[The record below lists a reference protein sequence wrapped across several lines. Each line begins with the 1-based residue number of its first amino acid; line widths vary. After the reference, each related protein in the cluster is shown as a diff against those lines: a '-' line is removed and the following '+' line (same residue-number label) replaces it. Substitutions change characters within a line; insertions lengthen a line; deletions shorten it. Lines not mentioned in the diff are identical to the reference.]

1 MNVVIIEDEKR
12 TAQRL
17 ESLLLQ
23 YDPTIRVLAKLPS
36 VAKSLAWFSN
46 STPAEPDLLF
56 LDIHLDDGSGFQFLE
71 QAGLTLPVIFT
82 TAYDQYALQAFRTNS
97 IDYLLKPIGAAELAR
112 AIDKFNRLRALPQR
126 ALLPDLTALMQSLKP
141 MQSPYKDRFM
151 VSIGP
156 KSRSLPIGE
165 IAYFVYEHKATWLI
179 TRDGQPI
186 SIDYSL
192 DKLDTLLD
200 PRKFFRVNR
209 AFLLSLD
216 AIQTVH
222 TYSGGKLKVV
232 LHPPARQDVLVSG
245 ERVADFKAWL
255 GK

>member
-36 VAKSLAWFSN
+36 VAKSLAWFAN
-46 STPAEPDLLF
+46 PTPAEPDLLF

-71 QAGLTLPVIFT
+71 QAGLTLPIIFT

-97 IDYLLKPIGAAELAR
+97 IDYLLKPISAAELAR
-112 AIDKFNRLRALPQR
+112 AIDKFNRLWALPQR
-126 ALLPDLTALMQSLKP
+126 ALMPDLTALMQTMKQTHS
-141 MQSPYKDRFM
+141 SYKDRFM
-151 VSIGP
+151 VTIGT

-165 IAYFVYEHKATWLI
+165 IAYFFYENKATWLT
-179 TRDGQPI
+179 TREGQPI

-192 DKLDTLLD
+192 DKLDILLD
-200 PRKFFRVNR
+200 PRQFFRVNR
-209 AFLLSLD
+209 AFLVSLD

-222 TYSGGKLKVV
+222 TYSGSKLKVT

-245 ERVADFKAWL
+245 ERVAAFKIWL